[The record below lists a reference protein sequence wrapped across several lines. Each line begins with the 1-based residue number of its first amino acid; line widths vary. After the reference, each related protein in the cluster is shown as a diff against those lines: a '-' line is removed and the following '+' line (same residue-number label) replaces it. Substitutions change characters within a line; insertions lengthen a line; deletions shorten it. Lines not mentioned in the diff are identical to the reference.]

1 MSLGHTLSLTFF
13 CKKKKIVRLRFSYSF
28 VYVDS
33 TRFQLASSMIMKNFC
48 TTLFICILD
57 IYSAILLAIVSNF
70 VSIFGTFGCHLFTDI
85 PNFVIQ
91 IQSVGNMKLIF
102 AYEPYFNFGCMK
114 YQSTVLTMYLTIV
127 GIFYKQSTDPLV
139 FSYLCFLAHFISAFR
154 INDQCIL
161 TLWLRPCL
169 YIFYKINWV
178 FAAKQFN
185 RAHYSL

>member
-1 MSLGHTLSLTFF
+1 MLKYWLKFSPFKKKWVEFFTSSTESSEANENLTYHHTFRMKRNILLICLLGILFHWHFSV
-13 CKKKKIVRLRFSYSF
+13 KKKKIVRLRFSYSF

-57 IYSAILLAIVSNF
+57 IYSAILLAIVSNLF
-70 VSIFGTFGCHLFTDI
+70 LFFGTFGCHLFTDI

-127 GIFYKQSTDPLV
+127 GIFYK
-139 FSYLCFLAHFISAFR
+139 
-154 INDQCIL
+154 
-161 TLWLRPCL
+161 
-169 YIFYKINWV
+169 
-178 FAAKQFN
+178 
-185 RAHYSL
+185 

>member
-13 CKKKKIVRLRFSYSF
+13 CKKKKNSSSAVFLLIRVRRLHTISIGFIDDNEEFLYDSFYMYIGYIFSNSPCNSF
-28 VYVDS
+28 
-33 TRFQLASSMIMKNFC
+33 QFC
-48 TTLFICILD
+48 F
-57 IYSAILLAIVSNF
+57 YFSV
-70 VSIFGTFGCHLFTDI
+70 HLFTDI
-85 PNFVIQ
+85 LNFVIQ

-114 YQSTVLTMYLTIV
+114 YRSTVLTMYLTIV

-169 YIFYKINWV
+169 YIFYKIN
-178 FAAKQFN
+178 
-185 RAHYSL
+185 